1 MGKQYDRSA
10 EDLGNIVGLEHVNLL
25 VEDQRLATLFY
36 ISALGLTRDPY
47 MMTSVDNMWVNV
59 GARSQFHLPTGKSQ
73 KLRGRTALVIPGRE
87 QLLRRLTNMKMPLE
101 GTQYA
106 FKKHRDHIEATCPW
120 GNTMLCYE
128 PGERFGDMQ
137 LGMPYVEFDVPVGAA
152 KGIAAFYAQVFD
164 TSTHVEGKGAHKA
177 AHVSVG
183 KGQELVFKESATPP
197 AAYDGHHIQVY
208 VANFSRPHAALAK
221 LGLVSEESNQYQY
234 RFLDI
239 VDPESGRKLFQIEH
253 EVRSITHP
261 MYLRPLLNRN
271 PRQTNRAYVPGRDG
285 FVPEVEAEEL
295 PGRVRFG

>member
-59 GARSQFHLPTGKSQ
+59 GAKSQFHLPTGKSQ

-87 QLLRRLTNMKMPLE
+87 QLLRRLANMKTPLE
-101 GTQYA
+101 GTQFA
-106 FKKHRDHIEATCPW
+106 FKKHRDHVEATCPW

-152 KGIAAFYAQVFD
+152 KGIAAFYARVFD
-164 TSTHVEGKGAHKA
+164 TSTHVEGKGAQRPRT
-177 AHVSVG
+177 S
-183 KGQELVFKESATPP
+183 QSARARNWSSGSPPRRLPPTTAIISRSMSPTSRARTPP
-197 AAYDGHHIQVY
+197 SPSSAW
-208 VANFSRPHAALAK
+208 
-221 LGLVSEESNQYQY
+221 
-234 RFLDI
+234 
-239 VDPESGRKLFQIEH
+239 
-253 EVRSITHP
+253 
-261 MYLRPLLNRN
+261 
-271 PRQTNRAYVPGRDG
+271 
-285 FVPEVEAEEL
+285 
-295 PGRVRFG
+295 